1 MLCVLS
7 IAIVIVIVIVP
18 MQGKMHRAAIWT
30 TA

>member
-7 IAIVIVIVIVP
+7 IEIVIVIAP